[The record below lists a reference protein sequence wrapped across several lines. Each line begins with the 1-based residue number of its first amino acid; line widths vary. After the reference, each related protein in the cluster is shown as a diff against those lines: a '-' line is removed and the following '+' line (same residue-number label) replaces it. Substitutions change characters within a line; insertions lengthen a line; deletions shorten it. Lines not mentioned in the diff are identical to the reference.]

1 MKKLL
6 SLTLVVLFALT
17 ALVACGESAP
27 AELSA
32 DTILGVWTFDSNA
45 KELLGMDVAM
55 EGSMDFKDDGTVIVS
70 MNVKKM
76 IESLDLKALAE
87 MMGVSADQLE
97 SVMDA
102 QGMTLDDLK
111 EAALQGAYESL
122 EQTGTVKDGKVS
134 MTRYY
139 KLEGEKIYMSEDKD
153 FAEEEASAFTY
164 KNGELTVD
172 GITLKK

>member
-17 ALVACGESAP
+17 ALVACGDSSP
-27 AELSA
+27 AELNA
-32 DTILGVWTFDSNA
+32 DTILGVWTYEANA

-55 EGSMDFKDDGTVIVS
+55 EGSMEFKDDGTVIVS
-70 MNVKKM
+70 MNVEKM
-76 IESLDLKALAE
+76 IKSLDLEAIAE
-87 MMGVSADQLE
+87 MSGI
-97 SVMDA
+97 SVDEMETA
-102 QGMTLDDLK
+102 MEAMGMTLDDLK
-111 EAALQGAYESL
+111 ETALQGAYESVK
-122 EQTGTVKDGKVS
+122 QMGTVKDGKVS
-134 MTRYY
+134 MTQYY

-153 FAEEEASAFTY
+153 FDEDEASTFTY